1 MSLFGVSS
9 SCIGLQSVIMAF
21 PRHIHI
27 LFIKKSS
34 PYLFSGVMA
43 GMGVALLVVFFV
55 LAVVGMYFY
64 YRRQGGAF
72 LPKKFDN
79 TDITKDVS

>member
-1 MSLFGVSS
+1 MDWSEVCNCGIS
-9 SCIGLQSVIMAF
+9 QSHSHPF
-21 PRHIHI
+21 YKQ
-27 LFIKKSS
+27 FST
-34 PYLFSGVMA
+34 YLFAGAMA
-43 GMGVALLVVFFV
+43 GMGVALLVVSFV

-64 YRRQGGAF
+64 YKKQGGAF